1 MCSGSRIFI
10 SNLRTLGAI
19 QSPLVTGNESF
30 FDSPLKGAVEHEMN
44 APHRGT
50 AQSLSTGFGFP
61 LSALFHQVLVE
72 LLEVTGS
79 QLGQLDVSD
88 AGDSV
93 GVDHQIVAV
102 CCGYPHIGLGI
113 EVIPGFEPGSHCEII
128 RHEPHPYRLFPPAH
142 VSVFHGPQLAF
153 CPARF

>member
-1 MCSGSRIFI
+1 MLRLQNFHLEFT
-10 SNLRTLGAI
+10 NLGGDTIIRWI
-19 QSPLVTGNESF
+19 TGNESF

-88 AGDSV
+88 A
-93 GVDHQIVAV
+93 
-102 CCGYPHIGLGI
+102 L
-113 EVIPGFEPGSHCEII
+113 II
-128 RHEPHPYRLFPPAH
+128 K
-142 VSVFHGPQLAF
+142 S
-153 CPARF
+153 